1 MRKTDMKNGCGR
13 TVAGGALALV
23 LLATGCIKNDI
34 PYETV
39 LGDITEMDIR
49 GAESLALNS
58 SDRTIDLVL
67 ADTVDLRH
75 VFLNDFRITPDA
87 RIIDNVTGQELDTLD
102 SYYLDLTQGDAE
114 YAIPADKPY
123 TFTVVT
129 YQDYLWTLKAS
140 QNIVR
145 TFALA
150 DGQQIGE
157 AKFSATGYSVVAYVP
172 ESVPLTDIHIAEL
185 KLGPSNATMAWVQ
198 ADGTVVENV
207 DPATI
212 RDFTLPQ
219 HFIVRFFDIEQLW
232 TVSVEQSAQYITE
245 FTVNPWARFAYLSA
259 QGLTSAGDCAFQIRK
274 AGAGD
279 DAWQN
284 VPDVAVEGVTFTA
297 VAKGLEPATDY
308 EVRGVIGDNY
318 GDAAAFTTDIAEEVP
333 NLDFDDWTLSGK
345 TWYPNSDAS
354 NSYWATGNKG
364 VTMSGKNSITV
375 PSDVTVDGT
384 GKAAELSTIGGIM
397 IAQIAAGNLFVG
409 DFVMSGLPTTLP
421 AMRKCPKFGRPYT
434 GRPTSLSGWYKY
446 TSSTIDIAAD
456 NTLPE
461 LKAKIGD
468 PDECHIYISLENWGG
483 ATERPLGTGVTSLSD
498 PSVIGFGEFHSS
510 QTVSEYTPFTIK
522 IDYKNTEDKPTHIVI
537 VATSSRWG
545 GDFCGGTGSVLYV
558 DQFALGFDYD

>member
-1 MRKTDMKNGCGR
+1 MNKRYGKA
-13 TVAGGALALV
+13 VAGVALMLAA
-23 LLATGCIKNDI
+23 LATGCIKNDI
-34 PYETV
+34 PFEIV
-39 LGDITEMDIR
+39 PGNITEMEIR
-49 GAESLALNS
+49 GAETLELNA
-58 SDRTIDLVL
+58 SDRTVDVVL
-67 ADTVDLRH
+67 ADTVDLRR

-87 RIIDNVTGQELDTLD
+87 RIIDNVTGEELDTLD
-102 SYYLDLTQGDAE
+102 SYYLDLTQGGAE

-123 TFTVVT
+123 TFTVIT
-129 YQDYLWTLKAS
+129 YQDYIWTLKAS
-140 QNIVR
+140 QNIERV
-145 TFALA
+145 FMLA

-157 AKFSATGYSVVAYVP
+157 AKFSTTGYSVIAYVP
-172 ESVPLTDIHIAEL
+172 ESVPLTDIDIQEL
-185 KLGPSNATMAWVQ
+185 KLGPSNATMAWVKP
-198 ADGTVVENV
+198 DGTVVENV

-212 RDFTLPQ
+212 HDFTLPQ
-219 HFIVRFFDIEQLW
+219 RFIVRFFDITQEW

-245 FTVNPWARFAYLSA
+245 LSVNAWAKFAYLSA
-259 QGLTSAGDCAFQIRK
+259 QGLTSAGTCGFQIRK

-279 DAWQN
+279 DAWTA
-284 VPDVAVEGVTFTA
+284 VPDVTVDGVSFSG
-297 VAKGLEPATDY
+297 VAKGLDPATNY
-308 EVRGVIGDNY
+308 EVRGVIGENY
-318 GDAAAFTTDIAEEVP
+318 GDPSAFTTEAEEKVP
-333 NLDFDDWTLSGK
+333 NLDLDDWTLSGK
-345 TWYPNSDAS
+345 TWYPNSDAA

-384 GKAAELSTIGGIM
+384 GKAAELSTIGGVP

-409 DFVMSGLPTTLP
+409 DFVMSGLPTNLP
-421 AMRKCPKFGRPYT
+421 AMRKCPRFGRPYT

-446 TSSTIDIAAD
+446 TSAQIDIAAD

-461 LKAKIGD
+461 LKTKIGD

-522 IDYKNTEDKPTHIVI
+522 IEYKNTGDKPTHIVI

-558 DQFALGFDYD
+558 DQLALGFEYD

>member
-13 TVAGGALALV
+13 AVAGGALALV

-58 SDRTIDLVL
+58 SDRTIDVVL
-67 ADTVDLRH
+67 ADTVDLRR

-102 SYYLDLTQGDAE
+102 SYYLDLTQGGAE

-172 ESVPLTDIHIAEL
+172 ESVPLTDIHIEEL

-284 VPDVAVEGVTFTA
+284 VPDVTVEGVTFTA
-297 VAKGLEPATDY
+297 VVKGLEPATDY

-318 GDAAAFTTDIAEEVP
+318 GDATAFTTEAEVEVP
-333 NLDFDDWTLSGK
+333 NLSFDNWTQKGK
-345 TWYPNSDAS
+345 TWFPNADAA
-354 NSYWATGNKG
+354 NSYWATGNQG
-364 VTMSGKNSITV
+364 VTIYKDSNSIPV
-375 PSDVTVDGT
+375 EGAGNTVDGT
-384 GKAAELSTIGGIM
+384 GKAARLETLGNILIVD
-397 IAQIAAGNLFVG
+397 IAAGNLFTG
-409 DFVMSGLPTTLP
+409 TYETKMSDP
-421 AMRKCPKFGRPYT
+421 ASSATMGRPYT
-434 GRPTSLSGWYKY
+434 GRPTHMTGWYKY
-446 TSSTIDIAAD
+446 TPAEVTTAGNKYSR
-456 NTLPE
+456 E
-461 LKAKIGD
+461 KH
-468 PDECHIYISLENWGG
+468 PDAVGKMDYCTIYIRLEDWGG
-483 ATERPLGTGVTSLSD
+483 ATERPAD
-498 PSVIGFGEFHSS
+498 PKVIAYAGLEDD
-510 QTVSEYTPFTIK
+510 QVVS
-522 IDYKNTEDKPTHIVI
+522 DYKQFDLKLEYYDLETKPTHVVI
-537 VATSSRWG
+537 VASSSRYG
-545 GDFCGGTGSVLYV
+545 EDFCGGPGSVLYV